1 MLLAYPFFPALSR
14 GRRIFNR
21 RFGHRISPASA
32 RESSGS
38 GSHGNCVARVARGG
52 ASRGDASRGGTARK
66 VLPGDRFCRTLPVAF
81 CKTGREERKGKG
93 EEERDYRER
102 RRRKRKKKRRR
113 KKTQI
118 SFIHSARARGCGKL
132 FRGQKGCGKLFSRR
146 RKDGIYTVPRLT
158 AGKESAGHA
167 AAGGGVKLRM
177 CLKCEQFVT
186 QFGEKC
192 RFNAGKIPEKPV
204 GKRVCGGFKSV
215 PARTL
220 LLCYTVL

>member
-14 GRRIFNR
+14 WRRIFNR
-21 RFGHRISPASA
+21 RFDHRISPASA

-38 GSHGNCVARVARGG
+38 GSHGICVAR
-52 ASRGDASRGGTARK
+52 GDALRSDAARGGTARK

-118 SFIHSARARGCGKL
+118 SFIQFIHSARARGCGKL

-158 AGKESAGHA
+158 VGKESAGHA
-167 AAGGGVKLRM
+167 TAGGG
-177 CLKCEQFVT
+177 
-186 QFGEKC
+186 G
-192 RFNAGKIPEKPV
+192 
-204 GKRVCGGFKSV
+204 
-215 PARTL
+215 
-220 LLCYTVL
+220 

>member
-1 MLLAYPFFPALSR
+1 MPRPWPPGGGRAACGRPTLSIAQRRKNRGTPPKKQRSGGCPKRKTAAGKRSDRGAAPLLSAYPFFPALSR

-21 RFGHRISPASA
+21 RFDHRISPASA

-38 GSHGNCVARVARGG
+38 GSHGICVAR
-52 ASRGDASRGGTARK
+52 GDALRSGAARK

-132 FRGQKGCGKLFSRR
+132 FRGQKGCGKLFSRG
-146 RKDGIYTVPRLT
+146 RKNGIYTVPRLA

-167 AAGGGVKLRM
+167 AAGGG
-177 CLKCEQFVT
+177 
-186 QFGEKC
+186 G
-192 RFNAGKIPEKPV
+192 
-204 GKRVCGGFKSV
+204 
-215 PARTL
+215 
-220 LLCYTVL
+220 

>member
-1 MLLAYPFFPALSR
+1 MDPGGLRAPHAVHSPTPQKPQNTPKKTTVRRVPQAENGGRKEKRPGRSPLLLAYPFFPALSR

-21 RFGHRISPASA
+21 RFDHRISPASA

-38 GSHGNCVARVARGG
+38 GSHGICVARGG
-52 ASRGDASRGGTARK
+52 ASRGDALRSGAVRK

-167 AAGGGVKLRM
+167 TAGGG
-177 CLKCEQFVT
+177 
-186 QFGEKC
+186 G
-192 RFNAGKIPEKPV
+192 
-204 GKRVCGGFKSV
+204 
-215 PARTL
+215 
-220 LLCYTVL
+220 

>member
-1 MLLAYPFFPALSR
+1 MRSDRGAAPLLLAYPFFPALSR

-21 RFGHRISPASA
+21 RFDHRISPASA

-38 GSHGNCVARVARGG
+38 GSHGICVAR
-52 ASRGDASRGGTARK
+52 SGTARK
-66 VLPGDRFCRTLPVAF
+66 VLPDDRFCRTLPVAF

-132 FRGQKGCGKLFSRR
+132 FRGQKGCGKLFSRG

-167 AAGGGVKLRM
+167 AAGGG
-177 CLKCEQFVT
+177 
-186 QFGEKC
+186 G
-192 RFNAGKIPEKPV
+192 
-204 GKRVCGGFKSV
+204 
-215 PARTL
+215 
-220 LLCYTVL
+220 

>member
-1 MLLAYPFFPALSR
+1 MEFALHAGTLCAVPLHAKFCPATV
-14 GRRIFNR
+14 F
-21 RFGHRISPASA
+21 A
-32 RESSGS
+32 
-38 GSHGNCVARVARGG
+38 
-52 ASRGDASRGGTARK
+52 
-66 VLPGDRFCRTLPVAF
+66 TLPVAF

-132 FRGQKGCGKLFSRR
+132 FRRQKGCGKLFSRR

-167 AAGGGVKLRM
+167 AAGVSSGCV
-177 CLKCEQFVT
+177 
-186 QFGEKC
+186 
-192 RFNAGKIPEKPV
+192 
-204 GKRVCGGFKSV
+204 
-215 PARTL
+215 
-220 LLCYTVL
+220 